1 MALSKFRFLVLGATF
16 ALAGC
21 SFASDALF
29 PSLEGDDSE
38 AVAIQP
44 SDGEQSGEPTLSG
57 PPTLNN
63 TNFEAPGI
71 TPGQPTGTFV
81 GQKVQTFR
89 NELRQ
94 LQAAINQ
101 RNQTLQQIRNQ
112 TIQDSQAYHETVAA
126 INARLQVGTTPGNPV
141 LQQRWS
147 QAQQQLDAINQ
158 DIASMNQ
165 LATQIASDSAMAAYL
180 LDSVRAAR
188 GLSGAVEE
196 DHRQLRILE
205 DETNQTTVLIERLL
219 SELSQ
224 DISRQQSYVA
234 NERGNLNTLAL
245 GIKNGQLYGT
255 SLGNQAI
262 MRSGMDNASAGS
274 LPAANVM
281 GRRPLVVIRFDRPNV
296 AYEQA
301 LYQAMSRALERRP
314 NAAFDLVAVTPQQ
327 GNPGERALGA
337 SSARRS
343 AEQVLRSLTEMG
355 LPSDRVRMSA
365 MAGANASNPEV
376 HLYVR

>member
-1 MALSKFRFLVLGATF
+1 MALSKNRFLAFGVAF
-16 ALAGC
+16 ALSGC

-29 PSLEGDDSE
+29 PSLGGEE
-38 AVAIQP
+38 ETVETVAITP
-44 SDGEQSGEPTLSG
+44 SEGEQAGEPTMG
-57 PPTLNN
+57 PPPTLGN
-63 TNFEAPGI
+63 TNFEPPVV

-94 LQAAINQ
+94 LQETIRQ
-101 RNQTLQQIRNQ
+101 RNQTLQAIRNE
-112 TIQDSQAYHETVAA
+112 TIEDSQQYHETIAS

-141 LQQRWS
+141 LQRLWS
-147 QAQQQLDAINQ
+147 QAQAQLEEINT
-158 DIASMNQ
+158 DIARMNQ
-165 LATQIASDSAMAAYL
+165 LATQVASDSAMAAYL
-180 LDSVRAAR
+180 QDSVRAAY

-205 DETNQTTVLIERLL
+205 DETNQTMVLIERLL

-224 DISRQQSYVA
+224 DIARQQNYVA
-234 NERGNLNTLAL
+234 NERANLNTLAL

-255 SLGNQAI
+255 SLGNQAVV
-262 MRSGMDNASAGS
+262 RSVGTAGTA
-274 LPAANVM
+274 LPAANVA

-301 LYQAMSRALERRP
+301 LYQAVSRAIERRP
-314 NAAFDLVAVTPQQ
+314 NASFDLVAVTPAE
-327 GNPGERALGA
+327 GSVGERALGV
-337 SSARRS
+337 SNARRH
-343 AEQVLRSLTEMG
+343 AEQVMRSLAEMG
-355 LPSDRVRMSA
+355 LPADRIRMSA
-365 MAGANASNPEV
+365 MASPTATSSEV